1 MDKTTEPLS
10 GLDCWLVCDGI
21 KSLEQKCTQL
31 AKKVVRE
38 VDPAPPTAQATRDQ
52 PLTQLFWRAG
62 YRIIG
67 QVKFRCFAILC
78 FSLQARIVQRCSVKH
93 SECASL
99 EILKR
104 EVAGGGGGDASLRN
118 RYKARH
124 TFTHQR
130 TLADSDARLREFY
143 LQSSEIKGLRLREL
157 VPAVRGDQAA
167 GSHNL
172 YSSVLILSSEGL
184 EARREI
190 HAT

>member
-1 MDKTTEPLS
+1 MYPA
-10 GLDCWLVCDGI
+10 GQ
-21 KSLEQKCTQL
+21 KSL
-31 AKKVVRE
+31 
-38 VDPAPPTAQATRDQ
+38 PPTAQATRDQ
-52 PLTQLFWRAG
+52 PLAQLFWRAG
-62 YRIIG
+62 CRIIG

-104 EVAGGGGGDASLRN
+104 EVAAGGGDASLRN

-157 VPAVRGDQAA
+157 VPAVRGDQDA

-172 YSSVLILSSEGL
+172 YSSVLILSSEGQ